1 MAVNLDDGRHADA
14 RGWGAGWPDCDRS
27 HWVPLSILSLQGR
40 LIDLPAQRILAKRGT
55 LVFEED
61 VEFPGSVREEIHE
74 LVSLLLQVSERRG
87 YINLQPGWCWGGGC
101 RAIKRPDGT
110 FTDQPSNHSWGLAL
124 DLNAPENV
132 FGGSTHTIPG
142 AMARLWNTYGFR
154 WGGDYPTS
162 KDWMH
167 FEFMGTPK
175 DAKAMTEQARE
186 ELDEEVDGL
195 TPEQEKAIS
204 RMATF
209 LDTLTE
215 DLGKLRE
222 VEPGEGKASAKG
234 AAKRVARTVLE
245 AETRKAPSPS
255 TPAPAGTGA

>member
-1 MAVNLDDGRHADA
+1 MAVDLDDGRDAGA

-27 HWVPLSILSLQGR
+27 GWRSLAILSMRGR
-40 LIDLPAQRILAKRGT
+40 LIKVPSHRIRPGQGGFS
-55 LVFEED
+55 FEED

-74 LVSLLLQVSERRG
+74 LVSLLLQVSERRA

-110 FTDQPSNHSWGLAL
+110 FTDTPSNHSWGLAL
-124 DLNAPENV
+124 DINAPENV
-132 FGGSTHTIPG
+132 FGGSTHTIPD

-154 WGGDYPTS
+154 WGGDYPNN

-175 DAKAMTEQARE
+175 DARAMTETARA
-186 ELDEEVDGL
+186 ELAEEVDEL

-204 RMATF
+204 RMAAF

-215 DLGKLRE
+215 QLGKR
-222 VEPGEGKASAKG
+222 GEGGSAKDDEASPAG
-234 AAKRVARTVLE
+234 AAKRIATTVLKTE
-245 AETRKAPSPS
+245 KS
-255 TPAPAGTGA
+255 